1 MCTLFSNQSKLA
13 LAKLN
18 SLRAPQSCYYL
29 FFRTSKN
36 VPRVYINKSKPGA
49 AGGFLPWLMGLGG
62 DISFNRKTDLILQ
75 DDCDDTVRRI
85 CSLAG
90 WEQELDDIQYDIME
104 P

>member
-1 MCTLFSNQSKLA
+1 MCTLFSNQWKLA

-18 SLRAPQSCYYL
+18 CLRSDLLQPFL
-29 FFRTSKN
+29 RTSKN

-90 WEQELDDIQYDIME
+90 WEQELDAIQYDIME

>member
-1 MCTLFSNQSKLA
+1 
-13 LAKLN
+13 
-18 SLRAPQSCYYL
+18 
-29 FFRTSKN
+29 
-36 VPRVYINKSKPGA
+36 
-49 AGGFLPWLMGLGG
+49 MGLGG

-90 WEQELDDIQYDIME
+90 WEQELDAIQYDIME

>member
-1 MCTLFSNQSKLA
+1 MCSLFTNQSRLA

-18 SLRAPQSCYYL
+18 CLRLKVVAVP

-90 WEQELDDIQYDIME
+90 WEQELDAIQYEIME

>member
-1 MCTLFSNQSKLA
+1 MCTLFSNQLKLA
-13 LAKLN
+13 FAKLN
-18 SLRAPQSCYYL
+18 CCASKLLLP

-90 WEQELDDIQYDIME
+90 WEQELDAIQYDIME